1 MSEKKPKAKALTAFM
16 QSQSET
22 VSPAPAAP
30 KKASHGLQKATQSTR
45 KTLSDGRVQA
55 LVYLQP
61 AGVRELKRAVLDGQ
75 AESIS
80 AAVADAVNTWLL
92 KHNRP
97 PVA

>member
-16 QSQSET
+16 QSQ
-22 VSPAPAAP
+22 PDAAP
-30 KKASHGLQKATQSTR
+30 TAPVIPPKASHGLQKAAQSSR

-80 AAVADAVNTWLL
+80 AAVADAVNAWLL
-92 KHNRP
+92 KHKRP